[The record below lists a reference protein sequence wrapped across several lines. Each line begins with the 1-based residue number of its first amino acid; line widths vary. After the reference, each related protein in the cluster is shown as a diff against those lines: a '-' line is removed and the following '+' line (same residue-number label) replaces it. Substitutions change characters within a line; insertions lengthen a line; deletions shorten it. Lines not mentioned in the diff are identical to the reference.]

1 MMMKIKFTAVSQRFH
16 GRQIFGPLEK
26 ELASGKIT
34 AITGK
39 NGSGKSTF
47 LKVAGHLLPPSAGKI
62 TVTAAG
68 EELTGETLRQRL
80 AMVTPE
86 LRFYDKL
93 TARENMDFLLGLR
106 GKQIDDEGYRALLDR
121 VGLDEEAIRHSYAGE
136 FSTGMGQRLKM
147 AVLLACEADIWLLD
161 EPGANLDEAGRA
173 MVAREMRAAAECGVL
188 VAIATN
194 DPGEEALAD
203 EVISLAGN

>member
-1 MMMKIKFTAVSQRFH
+1 MMMKINFTAVRQRFH
-16 GRQIFGPLEK
+16 GRQIFGPLDA
-26 ELASGKIT
+26 ELVSGKIT
-34 AITGK
+34 AVTGR

-47 LKVAGHLLPPSAGKI
+47 LKLAGHFLSPSAGKI
-62 TVTAAG
+62 EVTLAG
-68 EELTGETLRQRL
+68 KELTGEELRRRI

-86 LRFYDKL
+86 LRFYDRL

-106 GKQIDDEGYRALLDR
+106 GLQIGDEDYRALLER
-121 VGLDEEAIRHSYAGE
+121 VGLEEGAVCHSYAGE

-147 AVLLACEADIWLLD
+147 AVLLACRADIWLLD

-173 MVAREMRAAAECGVL
+173 MVAQEMRAAAERGVL
-188 VAIATN
+188 VAVATN

>member
-1 MMMKIKFTAVSQRFH
+1 MMRIKFTAVSQRFH
-16 GRQIFGPLEK
+16 GRQIFGPLEA
-26 ELASGKIT
+26 ELVSGKIT
-34 AITGK
+34 AITGR

-47 LKVAGHLLPPSAGKI
+47 LKLAGHLLPPTVGKI
-62 TVTAAG
+62 TVTAEDMELKG
-68 EELTGETLRQRL
+68 EELRQRI

-86 LRFYDKL
+86 LRFYDRL

-106 GKQIDDEGYRALLDR
+106 GRQIDDDDYRGLLAR
-121 VGLDEEAIRHSYAGE
+121 VGLDEEAVRHSYAGE

-173 MVAREMRAAAECGVL
+173 MVAREMRAAAERGVL
-188 VAIATN
+188 VVIATN

>member
-1 MMMKIKFTAVSQRFH
+1 MMMKINFTAVSQHFH
-16 GRQIFGPLEK
+16 GRRIFGPLDA
-26 ELASGKIT
+26 ELTGGKIT
-34 AITGK
+34 AITGR

-47 LKVAGHLLPPSAGKI
+47 LKLAGHFLSPSAGKI
-62 TVTAAG
+62 TVDIAG
-68 EELTGETLRQRL
+68 QELTGENLRRRI

-86 LRFYDKL
+86 LRFYDRL

-106 GKQIDDEGYRALLDR
+106 GRQLGDENYRALLER
-121 VGLDEEAIRHSYAGE
+121 VGLEESAVCHSYAGE

-147 AVLLACEADIWLLD
+147 AVLLACEVDIWLLD

-173 MVAREMRAAAECGVL
+173 MVAREVRAAAERGVL
-188 VAIATN
+188 VALATN

-203 EVISLAGN
+203 EVISLAGH